1 MIYARIGEACIAFSS
16 SPHPPYFNH
25 CPNLHRIY
33 NTEIGSENQRYGIFF
48 LPEVFATVWVLCICP
63 DDSYIKPQE
72 KKNSICFFIKVQP
85 LPCQS
90 NPFISLSM
98 DCSCQPVIIVRY
110 LDNSR
115 LIIPTSEK
123 LPFVNYIATNEAQM
137 HSRRCPL
144 SLSLSL
150 SCTGAKPQDQH
161 WHLNSV
167 LMEAWDF
174 RPHHSEGLFHCEHVE
189 IAFT

>member
-1 MIYARIGEACIAFSS
+1 MLGLERLALLSHPHPTHPTSTTAQTSTEYITQKLALRTSAMAFSFCQRFLLPCGFYAYVQMILILS
-16 SPHPPYFNH
+16 
-25 CPNLHRIY
+25 HR
-33 NTEIGSENQRYGIFF
+33 
-48 LPEVFATVWVLCICP
+48 
-63 DDSYIKPQE
+63 K

-90 NPFISLSM
+90 KAFISLSM